1 MLYNSVLQ
9 MIGNTPIL
17 RISNID
23 TFGNNI
29 YLKLEGYNPS
39 GSTKDRIALS
49 IIDNAEK
56 KGLINKDTTIIEAT
70 SGNTG
75 IALAMICAIK
85 KYKLL
90 IIMPDSMSKERI
102 QLLKAYGAQII
113 LTKGELGMK
122 GCMDKLNELKKEI
135 GNVFIANQFENMD
148 NPKAHYE
155 NTANEIIDDLN
166 GKIDVFICGTGTG
179 GSFSGIAKKLKEKIA
194 NIKTYPV
201 EPSNSPLLSK
211 GYTGSHKIQG
221 MGMSLGK
228 VPDVFDSTLA
238 DDILTVS
245 CEDAFE
251 MTKKIALE
259 EGLLLGISSGANLF
273 SALEF
278 SKKNA
283 NKNLNIVVLST
294 DLGNKYMSSN
304 VFLQ

>member
-135 GNVFIANQFENMD
+135 GNVFIPNQFENMD